1 MAKIL
6 ICYYSRTHHTEHMAQ
21 AVAEGAAKVE
31 KAEPEVRAVDQVSA
45 QDLSEYDAIILGSPV
60 YYGSMAHEIKQLLD
74 ESITVHGKLVGK
86 VGGAFASS
94 ANVGGG
100 NESAV
105 MHMLQALLIHGCVVQ
120 GSVMG
125 DHYGAVAIGDLDE
138 RSRRQCYNH
147 GRMIAE
153 LAVKL
158 HG

>member
-1 MAKIL
+1 MAKVL
-6 ICYYSRTHHTEHMAQ
+6 ICYYSRTHHTEHMAE
-21 AVAEGAAKVE
+21 AVAEGVGQVDR
-31 KAEPEVRAVDQVSA
+31 AEPEVRSVDRVSP
-45 QDLSEYDAIILGSPV
+45 QDLVNYDGIILGSPV

-74 ESITVHGKLVGK
+74 ESITIHGKLVGK

-105 MHMLQALLIHGCVVQ
+105 MHMLQALLIHGCVLQ

-125 DHYGAVAIGDLDE
+125 DHYGAVAIGELDE
-138 RSRRQCYNH
+138 RSRRQSYNH
-147 GRMIAE
+147 GRLIAE

>member
-1 MAKIL
+1 MARIL
-6 ICYYSRTHHTEHMAQ
+6 ICYYSRTHHTEHMAE
-21 AVAEGAAKVE
+21 AVAEGVGQVD
-31 KAEPEVRAVDQVSA
+31 KAQPEVRTVDQVDP
-45 QDLSEYDAIILGSPV
+45 QDLASYDGIILGSPV
-60 YYGSMAHEIKQLLD
+60 YYGSMAGEIKTLLD
-74 ESITVHGKLVGK
+74 RSIAIHGKLVGK

-100 NESAV
+100 NESAI

-125 DHYGAVAIGDLDE
+125 DHYGAVAVGDLDD